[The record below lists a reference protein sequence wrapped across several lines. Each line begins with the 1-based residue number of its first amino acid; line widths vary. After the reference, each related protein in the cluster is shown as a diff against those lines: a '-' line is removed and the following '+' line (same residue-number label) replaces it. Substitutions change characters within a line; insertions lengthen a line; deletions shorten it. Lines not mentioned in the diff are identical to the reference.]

1 MAFFNIFLKTL
12 GLLFGIAVFFTIL
25 SLLFGLIP
33 NEKNIFKFKEGN
45 KNSDNI
51 IAIIDIN
58 GPILNKTNNTLIG
71 SFLNTIDPIFIKEHL
86 KNLEEIDPKVLI
98 FKINSPG
105 GTVTATY
112 KLENLITKFKNRNEI
127 EIYFYSDEML
137 ASGGYW
143 VATAGDKIFA
153 NYGSII
159 GSIGVSGPSWYFYD
173 RPVSFSNKI
182 LGQNIETEGGIKI
195 FNQNAGN
202 SKDLYNPFRKP
213 TIKEMNHLQGLIDDI
228 YDDFLTKVSKSRK
241 IERGTLKNDIGALI
255 FSSNQ
260 AKEKFLIDDIIDFDL
275 LIKKIIKEKKF
286 KDYKVINIKNNENIM
301 SSYFINLFNF
311 NNSYLCKK
319 FNSAI
324 VSVLPN
330 FLGNCYLY

>member
-241 IERGTLKNDIGALI
+241 IERATLKNDIGALI

>member
-71 SFLNTIDPIFIKEHL
+71 SFFNTIDPIFIKEHL
-86 KNLEEIDPKVLI
+86 KNLEEIEPKVLI

-105 GTVTATY
+105 GTVAATY
-112 KLENLITKFKNRNEI
+112 KLEKLITKFKNRNEI

-195 FNQNAGN
+195 FNQNAGY

-213 TIKEMNHLQGLIDDI
+213 TIKEMDHLQGLIDDI

>member
-25 SLLFGLIP
+25 TLLFGLIP

-58 GPILNKTNNTLIG
+58 GPILNKINNTLIG

-86 KNLEEIDPKVLI
+86 KNLEEIEPKVLI

-105 GTVTATY
+105 GTVAATY
-112 KLENLITKFKNRNEI
+112 KLEKLITKFKNRNEI

-195 FNQNAGN
+195 FNQNAGY

-286 KDYKVINIKNNENIM
+286 KDYKVINIKNNENII

-311 NNSYLCKK
+311 NNFYLCEK

-330 FLGNCYLY
+330 FISNCYLY

>member
-255 FSSNQ
+255 YSSNQ